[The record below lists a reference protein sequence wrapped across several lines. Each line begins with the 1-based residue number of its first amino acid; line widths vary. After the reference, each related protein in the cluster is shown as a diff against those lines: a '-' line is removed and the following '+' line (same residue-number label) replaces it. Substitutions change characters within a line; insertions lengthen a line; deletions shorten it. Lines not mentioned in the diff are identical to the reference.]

1 MARVVRVIRN
11 GGGKPN
17 IGQMV
22 QFITEKA
29 MAANDPVF
37 GDIMDNKDS
46 TKNEK
51 PRQKFRPAARVTSKA
66 NTYAAQTEKTKLPE
80 NLNVNTTNSKPSR
93 TQAIKCWLCEGA
105 HMLSSC
111 HQFERK
117 NQEERLKITRSKGL
131 CDNCFKRGH
140 KAKECYQKGHCTYEG
155 CTGKHHSLLHST
167 SNPTTDNDIVNRGSK
182 NNVENN
188 ASKNN
193 AQCNVVF
200 IAI

>member
-117 NQEERLKITRSKGL
+117 NQEERLKITRIKDFAITALNEVTKPKSVI
-131 CDNCFKRGH
+131 KR
-140 KAKECYQKGHCTYEG
+140 
-155 CTGKHHSLLHST
+155 
-167 SNPTTDNDIVNRGSK
+167 DIVHTK
-182 NNVENN
+182 D
-188 ASKNN
+188 
-193 AQCNVVF
+193 AQANTIHYCIQRQILQRTMTLLIEDQRTTWKTTHQRITHSVMWCL
-200 IAI
+200 